1 MDVQAKSW
9 LSDCDP
15 YKSTGILRGLAPPLT
30 PMMRRSHPRCATL
43 EPTVTDKGRRGV
55 RRFLDVAAAVDER
68 SSISVSQA
76 GLPSLVRDHAHRQH
90 SPLPRLSPRSPK
102 APADG
107 YELRQIGDGSW
118 LSIPIPSPVVSPR
131 LSPIRGREAQLTPF
145 LSRQAF
151 VAEYESL
158 TQERRRA
165 LGARQAEAAAE
176 AAAAQ
181 AARDAAANARAQER
195 RRLMAEVE
203 QMKSQASARVV
214 GMDESGAQSP
224 DSPSRLRGW
233 HEECTTPTGIPR
245 RSASEGK
252 RTARRL
258 SRQRR
263 RAAAQKADEE
273 AGEEARER
281 AAERTGGAAQG
292 GGAGG
297 GGDRSEGGGRGGSQ
311 NGRRRV
317 LASIAVGAPQLHADC
332 DLDSDL
338 DRWGLICSG
347 LPGTRDEGWQG
358 SRAPCQRA
366 GSGTLGRR
374 VGVVTVTPRNS
385 PHGTGAARRFLI

>member
-1 MDVQAKSW
+1 MHPTSHSEVMDVQAKSW

-76 GLPSLVRDHAHRQH
+76 GLPSLVRDHAQRQH

-131 LSPIRGREAQLTPF
+131 LSPIRGREAQLSPF

-203 QMKSQASARVV
+203 QMKSQASARVA

-281 AAERTGGAAQG
+281 AAERTGERHREAARAEEVIAAREGAEAAARTA
-292 GGAGG
+292 GGAFSPASPWEPLNCMPTAISTAISTA
-297 GGDRSEGGGRGGSQ
+297 GDSSARGYPARGM
-311 NGRRRV
+311 
-317 LASIAVGAPQLHADC
+317 
-332 DLDSDL
+332 
-338 DRWGLICSG
+338 
-347 LPGTRDEGWQG
+347 
-358 SRAPCQRA
+358 RA
-366 GSGTLGRR
+366 GKAVARHASERD
-374 VGVVTVTPRNS
+374 PA
-385 PHGTGAARRFLI
+385 PWAAEWES